1 MKPMSRLAAQ
11 GLLEPQAGGGMVIT
25 SPSAAAVGRSM
36 TSDAARGQPASG
48 SQQSAGGAPL
58 ARGGDRGRAAQQ
70 RTDADLAHM
79 AALLTEAAEAQHDPI
94 RFPALDV
101 DFHMALARA
110 THNELFVL
118 LMEAVSDVLVGFR
131 RLSYQVSS
139 MPARSLHHHQAVY
152 AQVTA
157 GSAEGARDAM
167 RNHLAEAEQTVR
179 EAQLIRFIFSKGE
192 LLPMTTIAL
201 FGAAG
206 KIGTRIA
213 NRLRHTP
220 EFDTLYVE
228 SGEVGLARL
237 AANGLTATEK
247 ADRLRPGRCRH
258 PGRARHSARRG
269 GARRRAAAAPRRA
282 RHRARPGRAAQRRA
296 AGARRHR
303 LFRRPS
309 LPSTH
314 RQR

>member
-1 MKPMSRLAAQ
+1 MHDDIPAGLPDNLFAPIKRDSTLVTRVTAQLENLIFDGKLLVGDQVPPERELSRVFGVSRTVTHEAMSRLAAQ

-36 TSDAARGQPASG
+36 TLMLRAG
-48 SQQSAGGAPL
+48 SLQVDHSKVLEVRRLLEVEIA
-58 ARGGDRGRAAQQ
+58 GRAAQR
-70 RTDADLAHM
+70 RTNTDLAHM

-110 THNELFVL
+110 THNELYVL

-139 MPARSLHHHQAVY
+139 MPTRSLHHHQAVY

-179 EAQLIRFIFSKGE
+179 EAQLASFGQADPVE
-192 LLPMTTIAL
+192 AL
-201 FGAAG
+201 A
-206 KIGTRIA
+206 
-213 NRLRHTP
+213 
-220 EFDTLYVE
+220 
-228 SGEVGLARL
+228 
-237 AANGLTATEK
+237 
-247 ADRLRPGRCRH
+247 
-258 PGRARHSARRG
+258 
-269 GARRRAAAAPRRA
+269 
-282 RHRARPGRAAQRRA
+282 
-296 AGARRHR
+296 
-303 LFRRPS
+303 
-309 LPSTH
+309 ST
-314 RQR
+314 